1 MYRVGF
7 VTIIA
12 SAHAAHAQPMSSSSF
27 GLVPKKTIFNTNAL
41 KNRSCVEY
49 SLALVCSTYRLHR
62 CLQGGT
68 LVVVV
73 LVC

>member
-1 MYRVGF
+1 MQS
-7 VTIIA
+7 TAPPLSKISLCKPA
-12 SAHAAHAQPMSSSSF
+12 EA
-27 GLVPKKTIFNTNAL
+27 TIFNTNAL